1 MNSYG
6 KKGHPVLGIVLGI
19 LGLAAALLLPFLTGV
34 IGGAIG
40 VILGAA
46 GLLLGLSSRRG
57 GKGMGAVVF
66 GALAIVLSLT
76 MTVSSVNTVKAL
88 HKRAEESGKA
98 PILTKHADNPWL
110 GMFGVV
116 MSAAEDKE
124 IDIDNLNEELK
135 LLQ

>member
-76 MTVSSVNTVKAL
+76 MTVSSISCEQTVTTNSEKQ
-88 HKRAEESGKA
+88 S
-98 PILTKHADNPWL
+98 
-110 GMFGVV
+110 
-116 MSAAEDKE
+116 
-124 IDIDNLNEELK
+124 
-135 LLQ
+135 